1 MADIVR
7 RPHVRSDLLDI
18 WEFVADDDETTAD
31 GVLDRIEAAL
41 IVLAGNPFAG
51 RARPELAYKLRSFSI
66 GNYAIFYRPIDG
78 GIDVVRVLSGY
89 RDIGQTAF
97 EP

>member
-1 MADIVR
+1 MADVVR
-7 RPHVRSDLLDI
+7 RPHIRSDLLDV
-18 WEFVADDDETTAD
+18 WEFVAADDEATAD

-41 IVLAGNPFAG
+41 IMLAGNPFAG
-51 RARPELAYKLRSFSI
+51 RARPKLAYKLRSFSI
-66 GNYAIFYRPIDG
+66 GNYAIFYRPTEG
-78 GIDVVRVLSGY
+78 GIEVVRVLSGY